1 VRKLVVV
8 MSAIGLAAVL
18 IASTGAAAG
27 PGGSVV
33 TRDNGRGHWF
43 RRACDLPKAA
53 VGECGAQVVTNS
65 AGSPLASSA
74 PAPGSYG
81 PAQFHAAYALPTTAP
96 SAQTIAIVDAYND
109 PNIEADLATYS
120 SFYGLPA
127 CTTANGCFRKVN
139 QAGGTTYP
147 SSNANWSL
155 EIALDVETAHEICQN
170 CKILLV
176 EATTASLANLG
187 AAENEAVAL
196 GANVI
201 SNSWGASEY
210 STEATDEANYFN
222 HSGVV
227 ITASTG
233 DNGYG
238 VEFPAAS
245 RYVTAVGGTTLNLN
259 SDNTWRSETVWSGTG
274 SGCSSYEPK
283 PAWQI
288 DSGCTRRSLADVSAD
303 ADPNTGA
310 AVYDS
315 VPYQFRSG
323 WFQVGGT
330 SLAAPL
336 IGATYAL
343 AGSASSVNYG
353 SAPYAH
359 AGSLHDVTSGSN
371 GTCSPAYLCTGV
383 PGYDGP
389 TGLGTPNGLG
399 GFAAG
404 SGAPTPD
411 FSVAASPTSTT
422 VTQGTNG
429 VYTVSVGSVGGFSGP
444 VSLSQSGLP
453 NGSFSSS
460 SVSAPGSSTLTINTS
475 AIAPGSYPFTITGA
489 SGSTTHTASAT
500 LVVQAAATPDFSV
513 GVSPSSTTVTQ
524 GTNGVYTVSVG
535 ASGGFSGSVGLSQ
548 SGLPN
553 GSFSPSSV
561 NAPGSSTLTIN
572 TSAIAP
578 GSYPFT
584 ITGTS
589 GSTTHTASA
598 TLVVQAAPS
607 GDFSISVS
615 PTSRVISHT
624 STSTYTVTITPQNG
638 FSAPVTLSASGFTT
652 GLSGSFS
659 PNPTTSTSTFTVTA
673 VNAQSSFFSPRVLTI
688 TGTGGGQTHATTVS
702 LYIF

>member
-1 VRKLVVV
+1 MRKLIVVV
-8 MSAIGLAAVL
+8 SAIGLAAVL
-18 IASTGAAAG
+18 LASAGAAAG
-27 PGGSVV
+27 PGGGV
-33 TRDNGRGHWF
+33 TRDNGKGHWF
-43 RRACDLPKAA
+43 RRACDLPKVA
-53 VGECGAQVVTNS
+53 VGECGVQVVTNS
-65 AGSPLASSA
+65 NGSPLAASA

-81 PAQFHAAYALPTTAP
+81 PAQFHTAYALPTTAP
-96 SAQTIAIVDAYND
+96 STQTIAIVDAYDD
-109 PNIEADLATYS
+109 PNIEADLAAYS
-120 SFYGLPA
+120 SFYGLPS

-139 QAGGTTYP
+139 QTGGTSYP
-147 SSNANWSL
+147 AANANWSL
-155 EIALDVETAHEICQN
+155 EIALDVETAHQICQN

-187 AAENEAVAL
+187 TAENEAVAL

-210 STEATDEANYFN
+210 STETTDESRYFN
-222 HSGVV
+222 HPGLV

-245 RYVTAVGGTTLNLN
+245 RYVTAVGGTTLNVN
-259 SDNTWRSETVWSGTG
+259 GDNTWRSETAWSGAG
-274 SGCSSYEPK
+274 SGCSRYEPK

-288 DSGCTRRSLADVSAD
+288 DSGCARRTLADVSAD

-315 VPYQFRSG
+315 VPYQLQSG

-336 IGATYAL
+336 IGAAYAL
-343 AGSASSVNYG
+343 SGNAASVNYG

-359 AGSLHDVTSGSN
+359 AGSLHDITSGSN
-371 GTCSPAYLCTGV
+371 GSCSPAYLCTAV
-383 PGYDGP
+383 AGYDGP

-411 FSVAASPTSTT
+411 FGLGVTPASTT
-422 VTQGTNG
+422 VTQGTSG
-429 VYTVSVGSVGGFSGP
+429 VYTVSVGSVGGFSGS
-444 VSLSQSGLP
+444 VALSQSGLP
-453 NGSFSSS
+453 NGGFSPG
-460 SVSAPGSSTLTINTS
+460 SVTAPGSSTLTVNTS
-475 AIAPGSYPFTITGA
+475 SIGPGSYPFTITGT

-524 GTNGVYTVSVG
+524 GTSGVFSVSVG
-535 ASGGFSGSVGLSQ
+535 ASGGFTGSVALSQ

-553 GSFSPSSV
+553 GSFSPISV
-561 NAPGSSTLTIN
+561 GAPGSSTLTID
-572 TSAIAP
+572 TSAIGS

-584 ITGTS
+584 ITGTN
-589 GSTTHTASA
+589 GSTSRTASA
-598 TLVVQAAPS
+598 TLVVQSAPS
-607 GDFSISVS
+607 GDFSISVN

-624 STSTYTVTITPQNG
+624 STTTYTVTITPQNG
-638 FSAPVTLSASGFTT
+638 FSAPVTLSASGFGA

-659 PNPTTSTSTFTVTA
+659 PNPTTSISTFTVTA

-688 TGTGGGQTHATTVS
+688 TGTGGGQTHSTTLA

>member
-1 VRKLVVV
+1 VRKLIVVA
-8 MSAIGLAAVL
+8 SAIGLAAVL
-18 IASTGAAAG
+18 MTSTGAAAG

-43 RRACDLPKAA
+43 RRACDLPKIA

-65 AGSPLASSA
+65 GGSPLAASA

-81 PAQFHAAYALPTTAP
+81 PAQFHTAYALPTTAP
-96 SAQTIAIVDAYND
+96 SSQTIAIVDAYDD

-139 QAGGTTYP
+139 QTGGTAYP
-147 SSNANWSL
+147 SSNGNWSL

-176 EATTASLANLG
+176 EASTASLANLG

-210 STEATDEANYFN
+210 STETADESHYFN
-222 HSGVV
+222 HPGVV

-245 RYVTAVGGTTLNLN
+245 GDVTAVGGTTLNLN
-259 SDNTWRSETVWSGTG
+259 GDNTWRSETAWSGAG
-274 SGCSSYEPK
+274 SGCSRYEPK

-288 DSGCTRRSLADVSAD
+288 DTGCTRRTLADISAD

-315 VPYQFRSG
+315 VPYQFQSG

-336 IGATYAL
+336 IGAAYAL
-343 AGSASSVNYG
+343 SGTAASVNYG

-359 AGSLHDVTSGSN
+359 PGSLHDVTSGSN

-399 GFAAG
+399 AFAAG

-411 FSVAASPTSTT
+411 FAVGVTPPSTT

-429 VYTVSVGSVGGFSGP
+429 VFSISVASVGGFSGP
-444 VSLSQSGLP
+444 VGLSQSGLP
-453 NGSFSSS
+453 NGSFSPA
-460 SVSAPGSSTLTINTS
+460 SVGAPGSSTLTINTS
-475 AIAPGSYPFTITGA
+475 AIAPGSYPFTVTGT

-535 ASGGFSGSVGLSQ
+535 ASGGFAGSVGLTL

-553 GSFSPSSV
+553 GSFSPASV
-561 NAPGSSTLTIN
+561 SAPGSSTLTIN

-598 TLVVQAAPS
+598 TLVVQSATS

-615 PTSRVISHT
+615 PTSRAISHT

-652 GLSGSFS
+652 GLSGSFA

-673 VNAQSSFFSPRVLTI
+673 ANARSSFFSPTVLTI
-688 TGTGGGQTHATTVS
+688 TGTGGGKTHSTTLA